1 MMSLSK
7 DVTGNPDPGA
17 HRAGAVGAEGAAAER
32 GRAAAHHED
41 GATVL
46 RACGTRPG
54 AARQPLG

>member
-1 MMSLSK
+1 MLSLSK

-17 HRAGAVGAEGAAAER
+17 HRGGAVGAEGAAAER
-32 GRAAAHHED
+32 GRAAAVHGD

-46 RACGTRPG
+46 RACDTHPE